1 MLFER
6 GYVYLKK
13 GDYDRAI
20 DFDRV
25 LAGNPRH
32 EKAINARAEAA
43 KAKTERK

>member
-1 MLFER
+1 M
-6 GYVYLKK
+6 K

-20 DFDRV
+20 ADFDKV